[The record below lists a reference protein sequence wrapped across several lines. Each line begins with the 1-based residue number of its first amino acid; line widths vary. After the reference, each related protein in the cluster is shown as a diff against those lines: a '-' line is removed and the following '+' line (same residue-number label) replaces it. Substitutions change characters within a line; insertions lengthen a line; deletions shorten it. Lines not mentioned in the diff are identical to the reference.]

1 MKLWYQSMSR
11 QKAWGHYNVA
21 LRRILDRV
29 KDPDTE
35 IEVHGITKRGGLADQ
50 FHYLDYLESGEVME
64 NVQIATKRGFDA
76 FLIGNIGD
84 PGIHACREITTMP
97 VLGLCETALHTA
109 CMMGQNFSLVTINEK
124 FTPRIIDNV
133 HRYKLERRLSA
144 VNRMK
149 IDRINDLDEG
159 FTNAAARK
167 RIFDQFM
174 KAANANVEQGAEV
187 IIAAGGVVM
196 ALLAEFG
203 VHQAA
208 KNTPILNGIVSLVK
222 MGEAAVKMNR
232 IMGGTFLSK
241 RLYYAPPGTDQIDEI
256 RKYYGDVYPT
266 VPGKADAWRI
276 AAKPV
281 RKAVKKVLKRSVKK
295 RAGKSA
301 GKPSR

>member
-11 QKAWGHYNVA
+11 QEAWGEYNKA

-29 KDPDTE
+29 RDADTE

-109 CMMGQNFSLVTINEK
+109 CLMGNNFSLVTINEK

-133 HRYKLERRLSA
+133 HRYKLERRLAA
-144 VNRMK
+144 VNRMT

-159 FTNAAARK
+159 FTKASARK
-167 RIFDQFM
+167 RIFEQFM
-174 KAANANVEQGAEV
+174 KAADDNVEQGAEV

-232 IMGGTFLSK
+232 LMGGKFLSK

-266 VPGKADAWRI
+266 VQSPA
-276 AAKPV
+276 AAK
-281 RKAVKKVLKRSVKK
+281 KKGKK
-295 RAGKSA
+295 K
-301 GKPSR
+301 

>member
-1 MKLWYQSMSR
+1 MSR
-11 QKAWGHYNVA
+11 QKAWGHYNEA

-109 CMMGQNFSLVTINEK
+109 CLMGKNFSLVTINEK

-133 HRYKLERRLSA
+133 HRYKLERRLAA
-144 VNRMK
+144 VNRMT
-149 IDRINDLDEG
+149 IDRINDLDAG
-159 FTNAAARK
+159 FTNASARK

-174 KAANANVEQGAEV
+174 KAADANVEQGAEV

-241 RLYYAPPGTDQIDEI
+241 RLYYAPPGSDQIDEI

-266 VPGKADAWRI
+266 VKSPSKKRGKAEK
-276 AAKPV
+276 AKS
-281 RKAVKKVLKRSVKK
+281 KAK
-295 RAGKSA
+295 AGK
-301 GKPSR
+301 KK

>member
-1 MKLWYQSMSR
+1 MSR
-11 QKAWGHYNVA
+11 QEAWGEYNKA

-109 CMMGQNFSLVTINEK
+109 CLMGNNFSLVTINEK

-133 HRYKLERRLSA
+133 HRYKLERRLVA
-144 VNRMK
+144 VNRMT

-159 FTNAAARK
+159 FTKASARK
-167 RIFDQFM
+167 RIFGQFM
-174 KAANANVEQGAEV
+174 RAADANVEQGTEV

-222 MGEAAVKMNR
+222 IGEAAVKMNR

-241 RLYYAPPGTDQIDEI
+241 RLYYAPPGSDQINEI

-266 VPGKADAWRI
+266 VKGPAKKGGKAEK
-276 AAKPV
+276 AKTQA
-281 RKAVKKVLKRSVKK
+281 K
-295 RAGKSA
+295 AGK
-301 GKPSR
+301 KK